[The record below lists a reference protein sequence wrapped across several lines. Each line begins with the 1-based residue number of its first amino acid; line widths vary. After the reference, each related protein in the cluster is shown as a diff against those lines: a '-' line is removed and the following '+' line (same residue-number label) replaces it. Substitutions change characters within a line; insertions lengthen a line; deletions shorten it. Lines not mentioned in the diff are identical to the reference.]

1 MFRTLVKKEIVENIQ
16 NYRFLLALVLCLIVM
31 PLGFVVSQK
40 DYAARRQVY
49 EETVRDYD
57 RTRSTA
63 LDIVVNGGAAFRPP
77 SPLALLS
84 GGVEALLPTSV
95 ETRGVTVDERGTEV
109 QFDNARRLDNPFLS
123 LFGRLDLT
131 FIVTTVLAVLIMIFS
146 FNAVAGE
153 KERRTLALVMANA
166 VPRPFII
173 AAKMAAGSTLLA
185 VAFLAGA
192 AAGVLLTI
200 ALGVSPFNQAGTVLP
215 FAIGIGVSLLFLLVF
230 YNLGLFVSSLS
241 RTQVSA
247 MVSLLSVWVALGMI
261 LPKASVVAAKFVR
274 PVKSQQ
280 VVDLEKGRVRL
291 QSERDLNA
299 DIEKMAK
306 TTPII
311 KDMSMPE
318 YMAQRRAKN
327 PAIETFEKAQ
337 TNLKAEATARLNGEL
352 DKIDAEFERQRG
364 RQAALARNLSRLSP
378 VSCIV
383 HVMAELAGTGFTEE
397 ERWLETRARFKQLL
411 DREIA
416 SKEKSYTFANTTWN
430 FVGGLDRK
438 ASAPKLPA
446 EAVPLAKRL
455 AAVWIDVAL
464 LGFYGLLFFAGAYV
478 AFLRYDV
485 R

>member
-95 ETRGVTVDERGTEV
+95 ETRGVTIDERGTEV

-166 VPRPFII
+166 VPRPFVI
-173 AAKMAAGSTLLA
+173 AAKMAAGSALLA

-200 ALGVSPFNQAGTVLP
+200 ALGISPFGQSGTALP
-215 FAIGIGVSLLFLLVF
+215 FALGIGASLLFLLVF
-230 YNLGLFVSSLS
+230 YNLGLLVSSLS
-241 RTQVSA
+241 RSQVSA
-247 MVSLLSVWVALGMI
+247 RVCLLSVWVALGMI
-261 LPKASVVAAKFVR
+261 LPKASVVAAKLLR

-280 VVDLEKGRVRL
+280 IIDLEKSRVRL
-291 QSERDLNA
+291 QNQRDLGA
-299 DIEKMAK
+299 DLANLSKS
-306 TTPII
+306 TPAITERPCAEFY
-311 KDMSMPE
+311 K
-318 YMAQRRAKN
+318 QRKAKN
-327 PAIETFEKAQ
+327 PAVEAFEKAE
-337 TNLKAEATARLNGEL
+337 TDLKTKATAGLNAEL
-352 DKIDAEFERQRG
+352 DKIDADFERQRG

-378 VSCIV
+378 VSCLV
-383 HVMAELAGTGFTEE
+383 RVMAEMAGTGFTEE
-397 ERWLETRARFKQLL
+397 ARWLETRA
-411 DREIA
+411 
-416 SKEKSYTFANTTWN
+416 
-430 FVGGLDRK
+430 
-438 ASAPKLPA
+438 
-446 EAVPLAKRL
+446 
-455 AAVWIDVAL
+455 
-464 LGFYGLLFFAGAYV
+464 
-478 AFLRYDV
+478 
-485 R
+485 

>member
-1 MFRTLVKKEIVENIQ
+1 MFRILVKKEIVENIQ

-49 EETVRDYD
+49 EETVHDYD
-57 RTRSTA
+57 QTRATVFD
-63 LDIVVNGGAAFRPP
+63 LEWRGGAAFRPP
-77 SPLALLS
+77 SPLALLA

-95 ETRGVTVDERGTEV
+95 ETRGNIDEQGTQV
-109 QFDNARRLDNPFLS
+109 QFNNARRLDNPFLS

-166 VPRPFII
+166 VPRPLVI

-200 ALGVSPFNQAGTVLP
+200 VLGLSPFGQPGTALP
-215 FAIGIGVSLLFLLVF
+215 FALGIGASLLFLLAF
-230 YNLGLFVSSLS
+230 YNLGLLVSSLS
-241 RTQVSA
+241 RSQVSA
-247 MVSLLSVWVALGMI
+247 MVTLLSVWVGLGMI
-261 LPKASVVAAKFVR
+261 LPKGSVVIAKLVR

-280 VVDLEKGRVRL
+280 VVDLEKNQVRL
-291 QSERDLNA
+291 QYQRDVSVDSEKLARS
-299 DIEKMAK
+299 
-306 TTPII
+306 TPVI
-311 KDMSMPE
+311 KDMNFDE
-318 YMAQRRAKN
+318 FYTQRKAKN
-327 PAIETFEKAQ
+327 PAILAFEKIQ
-337 TNLKAEATARLNGEL
+337 TDRKAEFRARLNGEL
-352 DKIDAEFERQRG
+352 DKIDADFERQRG
-364 RQAALARNLSRLSP
+364 RQSALARNLSRLSP
-378 VSCIV
+378 VSCLV

-397 ERWLETRARFKQLL
+397 ERWLVTRARFEQLL

-416 SKEKSYTFANTTWN
+416 SKHKSVSFGNTTMS
-430 FVGGLDRK
+430 FSGGLNMK
-438 ASAPKLPA
+438 APAPKLPA

-455 AAVWIDVAL
+455 AAVWVDVAL